1 MPVGEPPLSLP
12 LSMDLT
18 VPAEPRFVAIAAA
31 MTKLVAEQLGY
42 PADSAS
48 RLATEFSRQAAAL
61 DPSNG
66 PIAIHYEGSQAGL
79 TVHVKAGKRSFEL
92 APL

>member
-1 MPVGEPPLSLP
+1 MPAGQPPLSLP

-18 VPAEPRFVAIAAA
+18 VPAEPRFMSIAAA
-31 MTKLVAEQLGY
+31 MTRMVAEQLGY
-42 PADSAS
+42 PADSAA
-48 RLATEFSRQAAAL
+48 RLAAEFNRQAAGL

-79 TVHVKAGKRSFEL
+79 TVHVRAGKRSFEL
-92 APL
+92 AAV

>member
-1 MPVGEPPLSLP
+1 MPAGQPPLSLP

-18 VPAEPRFVAIAAA
+18 VPAEPRFVAIATA

-42 PADSAS
+42 PADAAA
-48 RLATEFSRQAAAL
+48 RLAADFNRQAAGL

-79 TVHVKAGKRSFEL
+79 KVHVRAGKRSFEL

>member
-1 MPVGEPPLSLP
+1 
-12 LSMDLT
+12 MDLT
-18 VPAEPRFVAIAAA
+18 VPAEPRFVSIAAA

-42 PADSAS
+42 PVESAA
-48 RLATEFSRQAAAL
+48 RLAADFNRQTAGL
-61 DPSNG
+61 DPANG

-79 TVHVKAGKRSFEL
+79 RVHVRAGKRSFEL